1 MKLNEKNVTAYA
13 TCASPIDKDGYLHKR
28 GEVNRGFQ
36 RRYFLLKGNLLFYF
50 DRKGDKEPVGVI
62 VLEGCTVELSS
73 DTVESDSPNVFEI
86 VFQGPGT
93 RTYVLMADTHDDM
106 ESWMKALQCANYD
119 YKRLQVQELQRQ
131 LKEIEDREARGE
143 EGDLLNGAV
152 GGWAPQARV
161 NPFDRDVFDPKR
173 VAPKTGVNS
182 RPRGP
187 NRPPPPP
194 PNRAARPP
202 PPLKPPPAPTTNQ
215 QPSGSST
222 FFTPLDTSSFQQNG
236 NKSVSLN
243 TAKAAST
250 WYNASV
256 ESSDTRSSS
265 AGTSAWYTAV
275 PQNISLTQSAPATT
289 SLAKTAAKASPGV
302 ARHNVRSAGAA
313 GSSLF
318 YDTSGA
324 KVRSFEQMHK
334 DFGVPVQSAIAGWRK
349 AHEVSLI

>member
-13 TCASPIDKDGYLHKR
+13 TCASPIDKDGYLHKK

-50 DRKGDKEPVGVI
+50 DKKGDKEPIGVI

-73 DTVESDSPNVFEI
+73 DAVESDSPNVFEI

-93 RTYVLMADTHDDM
+93 RTYVLMADDHDDM
-106 ESWMKALQCANYD
+106 EAWMKALQCANYD

-131 LKEIEDREARGE
+131 LKELEDREASGE
-143 EGDLLNGAV
+143 EGSVMNGAV
-152 GGWAPQARV
+152 GGWAPQPRV
-161 NPFDRDVFDPKR
+161 NPFDKDRFDPKR

-194 PNRAARPP
+194 PVRGPP
-202 PPLKPPPAPTTNQ
+202 PPPPIKPAPAPTTNQ
-215 QPSGSST
+215 QSGSST
-222 FFTPLDTSSFQQNG
+222 FFTALDTSSFQQNG
-236 NKSVSLN
+236 NGGSSGS

-250 WYNASV
+250 WYNAAV
-256 ESSDTRSSS
+256 ESSNTRPSSTGS
-265 AGTSAWYTAV
+265 SAWYAAV
-275 PQNISLTQSAPATT
+275 PQNVSLTQSAPAR
-289 SLAKTAAKASPGV
+289 ASPGV
-302 ARHNVRSAGAA
+302 SRHNVRSAGAA
-313 GSSLF
+313 GSSQF

-324 KVRSFEQMHK
+324 TKVRSFAQMHK
-334 DFGVPVQSAIAGWRK
+334 DFGAPVQAAIASWRR
-349 AHEVSLI
+349 AHEPSLI

>member
-73 DTVESDSPNVFEI
+73 DAIESDCPNVFEI

-93 RTYVLMADTHDDM
+93 RTYVLMADNHDDM

-131 LKEIEDREARGE
+131 LKELEDRGVRGD

-152 GGWAPQARV
+152 GGWAPQPRV
-161 NPFDRDVFDPKR
+161 NPFDKDRFDPKR
-173 VAPKTGVNS
+173 VPPKTGVNS

-194 PNRAARPP
+194 PVRGPP
-202 PPLKPPPAPTTNQ
+202 PPPPIKPTPAPTTNQ

-222 FFTPLDTSSFQQNG
+222 FFTPLDTSSIKQNG
-236 NKSVSLN
+236 NGGTSLN
-243 TAKAAST
+243 TSKAAST
-250 WYNASV
+250 WYNAAI
-256 ESSDTRSSS
+256 ESSDRSNS
-265 AGTSAWYTAV
+265 AGASAWYTAV
-275 PQNISLTQSAPATT
+275 PQNISLTQSAPAST
-289 SLAKTAAKASPGV
+289 SLNKSAAKASPG
-302 ARHNVRSAGAA
+302 ASRHNVRSAGVA

-324 KVRSFEQMHK
+324 KV
-334 DFGVPVQSAIAGWRK
+334 
-349 AHEVSLI
+349 